1 MQSLLLL
8 AELSPVLVLFT
19 PTISFVQTLSQRT
32 PPFASI
38 FRSKWRALQ
47 WIQLL
52 IISPQHLN
60 FTFNFNA
67 KFATREQRLI
77 ASRRAFTGSSW
88 FVFFWPSRPFS
99 LIMLHVVSSRTHCR
113 DFCARLQA
121 ETHNT
126 ISSYPPH
133 PFSNNKCVI
142 SFLNGCLQLANL
154 RITHFNTRNNN
165 DKDFSW
171 IFPTNRFL
179 YSYRLKFL
187 LTRARHLYFIL
198 LRLFLFLFMFVFFF
212 LLRLLPLALFRQRS
226 APLLDFE

>member
-1 MQSLLLL
+1 MTS
-8 AELSPVLVLFT
+8 SPVNTITDYLSSASQLHFQFQCKVCNSRTTANCQQEGFYRFVLVC
-19 PTISFVQTLSQRT
+19 
-32 PPFASI
+32 
-38 FRSKWRALQ
+38 
-47 WIQLL
+47 
-52 IISPQHLN
+52 
-60 FTFNFNA
+60 
-67 KFATREQRLI
+67 
-77 ASRRAFTGSSW
+77 
-88 FVFFWPSRPFS
+88 FFWPSRPFS